1 LVDFWLQEHYRF
13 STKRGLRAAR
23 LGVSVGPELS
33 RQVSELLANWNKGDA
48 EAREAL
54 MPLVYDELR
63 KLAASHLR
71 RERND
76 HTLQPTAL
84 VHEVYLRLAEQKNVR
99 WQDKGHFFGVTA
111 QLMRRILVDHARSH
125 MADKRGSG
133 LPKVSLN
140 EAIAMSRERPA
151 ELLALDESLTQLAST
166 DPQQGQIV
174 ELRVFAGLT
183 IEQTAEVLGI
193 SPATVKRDW
202 SLAKAWLL
210 REMDKAGSS

>member
-1 LVDFWLQEHYRF
+1 MF
-13 STKRGLRAAR
+13 SAKMGIASRP

-33 RQVSELLANWNKGDA
+33 KQVSELLANWNKGNA

-54 MPLVYDELR
+54 MPLVYNELR

-84 VHEVYLRLAEQKNVR
+84 VYEVYLRLAEQKNVQ
-99 WQDKGHFFGVTA
+99 WHDKSHFFGVTA

-125 MADKRGSG
+125 MADKRGGG

-151 ELLALDESLTQLAST
+151 ELLALDESLTQLGST

-174 ELRVFAGLT
+174 ELRVFAGFT

-202 SLAKAWLL
+202 SLAKAWLM
-210 REMDKAGSS
+210 REIDKVGPS

>member
-1 LVDFWLQEHYRF
+1 MRQVGIAGRP
-13 STKRGLRAAR
+13 
-23 LGVSVGPELS
+23 LGVGVGPELS
-33 RQVSELLANWNKGDA
+33 KQVSELLANWNNGDA

-54 MPLVYDELR
+54 MPLVYNELR

-71 RERND
+71 RERSD

-84 VHEVYLRLAEQKNVR
+84 VHEVYLRLADQKNVQ
-99 WQDKGHFFGVTA
+99 WQDKTHFFGVAA

-125 MADKRGSG
+125 TADKRGSG

-166 DPQQGQIV
+166 DPQQSRIV
-174 ELRVFAGLT
+174 ELRVFGGLT
-183 IEQTAEVLGI
+183 IEQTAEILGI

-202 SLAKAWLL
+202 TLAKAWLL
-210 REMDKAGSS
+210 REIHKAEPS

>member
-1 LVDFWLQEHYRF
+1 MRQVGIAGRP
-13 STKRGLRAAR
+13 
-23 LGVSVGPELS
+23 LGVGVGPELS
-33 RQVSELLANWNKGDA
+33 KQVSELLANWNNGDA

-54 MPLVYDELR
+54 MPLVYNELR

-71 RERND
+71 RELSD

-84 VHEVYLRLAEQKNVR
+84 VHELYLRLADQKNVQ
-99 WQDKGHFFGVTA
+99 WQDKTHFFGVAA

-133 LPKVSLN
+133 LPKVALN

-166 DPQQGQIV
+166 DPQQGRIV
-174 ELRVFAGLT
+174 ELRVFGGLT
-183 IEQTAEVLGI
+183 IEQTAEILGI

-202 SLAKAWLL
+202 NLAKAWLL
-210 REMDKAGSS
+210 REIHKAEPS

>member
-1 LVDFWLQEHYRF
+1 VRQVGIAGRP
-13 STKRGLRAAR
+13 
-23 LGVSVGPELS
+23 LGVGVGPELS
-33 RQVSELLANWNKGDA
+33 KQVSELLANWNNGDA

-54 MPLVYDELR
+54 MPLVYNELR

-71 RERND
+71 RERSD

-84 VHEVYLRLAEQKNVR
+84 VHEVYLRLADQKNVR
-99 WQDKGHFFGVTA
+99 WQDKTHFFGAAA

-125 MADKRGSG
+125 TADKRGSG

-166 DPQQGQIV
+166 DPQQSRIV
-174 ELRVFAGLT
+174 ELRVFGGLT
-183 IEQTAEVLGI
+183 IEQTAEILGI

-202 SLAKAWLL
+202 TLAKAWLL
-210 REMDKAGSS
+210 REIHKAEPS

>member
-1 LVDFWLQEHYRF
+1 VRQV
-13 STKRGLRAAR
+13 GIAGCP
-23 LGVSVGPELS
+23 LGVGVGPELS
-33 RQVSELLANWNKGDA
+33 KQVSELLANWNNGHA

-54 MPLVYDELR
+54 MPLVYNELR

-71 RERND
+71 RERSD

-84 VHEVYLRLAEQKNVR
+84 VHEVYLRLADQKNVR
-99 WQDKGHFFGVTA
+99 WQDKTHFFGAAA

-125 MADKRGSG
+125 TADKRGSG

-166 DPQQGQIV
+166 DPQQSRIV
-174 ELRVFAGLT
+174 ELRVFGGLT
-183 IEQTAEVLGI
+183 IEQTAEILGI

-202 SLAKAWLL
+202 TLAKAWLL
-210 REMDKAGSS
+210 REIHKAEPS

>member
-1 LVDFWLQEHYRF
+1 MRQVGIAGRP
-13 STKRGLRAAR
+13 
-23 LGVSVGPELS
+23 LGVGVGPELS
-33 RQVSELLANWNKGDA
+33 KQVSELLANWNNGDA

-54 MPLVYDELR
+54 MPLVYNELR

-71 RERND
+71 RERSD

-84 VHEVYLRLAEQKNVR
+84 VHEVYLRLADQKNVQ
-99 WQDKGHFFGVTA
+99 WQDKTHFFGVAA

-125 MADKRGSG
+125 IADKRGSG
-133 LPKVSLN
+133 VAKVSLN

-166 DPQQGQIV
+166 DPQQSRIV
-174 ELRVFAGLT
+174 ELRVFGGLT
-183 IEQTAEVLGI
+183 IEQTAEILGI

-202 SLAKAWLL
+202 TLAKAWLL
-210 REMDKAGSS
+210 REIHKAEPS

>member
-1 LVDFWLQEHYRF
+1 MR
-13 STKRGLRAAR
+13 
-23 LGVSVGPELS
+23 VGPDLS
-33 RQVSELLANWNKGDA
+33 KQVSELLANWNQGNA

-54 MPLVYDELR
+54 MPLVYNELR

-71 RERND
+71 RERSD

-84 VHEVYLRLAEQKNVR
+84 VHEVYLRLAEQKNVQ
-99 WQDKGHFFGVTA
+99 WQDKSHFFGVAA

-133 LPKVSLN
+133 LPKASLN

-151 ELLALDESLTQLAST
+151 ELLALDESLTQLASA
-166 DPQQGQIV
+166 DPQQGRIV

-202 SLAKAWLL
+202 NLAKAWLL
-210 REMDKAGSS
+210 REIHKAALS

>member
-1 LVDFWLQEHYRF
+1 VR
-13 STKRGLRAAR
+13 
-23 LGVSVGPELS
+23 VGPDLS
-33 RQVSELLANWNKGDA
+33 KQVSELLANWNQGNA

-54 MPLVYDELR
+54 MPLVYNELR

-71 RERND
+71 RERSD

-84 VHEVYLRLAEQKNVR
+84 VHEVYLRLAEQKNVQ
-99 WQDKGHFFGVTA
+99 WQDKSHFFGVAA

-133 LPKVSLN
+133 LPKASLN

-151 ELLALDESLTQLAST
+151 ELLALDESLTQLASA
-166 DPQQGQIV
+166 DPQQGRIV

-202 SLAKAWLL
+202 NLAKAWLL
-210 REMDKAGSS
+210 REIHKAALS

>member
-1 LVDFWLQEHYRF
+1 
-13 STKRGLRAAR
+13 
-23 LGVSVGPELS
+23 VGPDLS
-33 RQVSELLANWNKGDA
+33 KQVSELLANWNQGNA

-54 MPLVYDELR
+54 MPLVYNELR

-71 RERND
+71 RERSD

-84 VHEVYLRLAEQKNVR
+84 VHEVYLRLAEQKNVQ
-99 WQDKGHFFGVTA
+99 WQDKSHFFGVAA

-133 LPKVSLN
+133 LPKASLN

-151 ELLALDESLTQLAST
+151 ELLALDESLTQLASA
-166 DPQQGQIV
+166 DPQQGRIV

-202 SLAKAWLL
+202 NLAKAWLL
-210 REMDKAGSS
+210 REIHKAALS